1 MQLFFGN
8 LVLKT
13 IIFTDKKRK
22 NPPLL
27 GVFFVNIVVNILIA
41 TKRSRL
47 GIISGRAHASDWLL
61 SISR

>member
-1 MQLFFGN
+1 MQLFSGN

-13 IIFTDKKRK
+13 FIFTDKKRK

-27 GVFFVNIVVNILIA
+27 GVNIVVKILIA